1 MGMTEIRVRIVNLAD
16 PDRWADVDMV
26 VDSGAIYSV
35 VPAMVLRGIGI
46 EPRATQ
52 TFGLA
57 NGGTVRRAIGD
68 VRYEIDRCAGA
79 APVIFG
85 RRGDANLLGVVTLDA
100 LGLRLDP
107 LRRTLRPL
115 KRMIA

>member
-1 MGMTEIRVRIVNLAD
+1 MGMTEIRVRIVNLAE
-16 PDRWADVDMV
+16 PGRSAEVDMV

-35 VPAMVLRGIGI
+35 VPEAVLRRIGV
-46 EPRATQ
+46 EPREVQ
-52 TFGLA
+52 SFGLA
-57 NGGTVRRAIGD
+57 NGGTVRRPIGD
-68 VRYEIDRCAGA
+68 VRYEIDRCSGA

-85 RRGDANLLGVVTLDA
+85 RRGDASLLGVVTLEA

-115 KRMIA
+115 KLMIA

>member
-1 MGMTEIRVRIVNLAD
+1 MGMTEIRVRVANLSD
-16 PDRWADVDMV
+16 PRRSADVDML

-35 VPAMVLRGIGI
+35 VPEAVLRRIGV
-46 EPRATQ
+46 EPRDVQ

-57 NGGTVRRAIGD
+57 NAGTVRRSVGD
-68 VRYEIDRCAGA
+68 LRYEIDRSAGA

-85 RRGDANLLGVVTLDA
+85 RRGDASLLGVVTLEA

-115 KRMIA
+115 KLMIA

>member
-16 PDRWADVDMV
+16 PTRATDVEMI
-26 VDSGAIYSV
+26 VDSGAIYSI
-35 VPAMVLRGIGI
+35 VPATVLREIGV
-46 EPRATQ
+46 EPRETQ

-57 NGGTVRRAIGD
+57 NGGTVRRALGD

-85 RRGDANLLGVVTLDA
+85 RRGDASLLGVVTLEA
-100 LGLRLDP
+100 LGLQLDP

-115 KRMIA
+115 KLMIA